1 MYGGNN
7 TNKCKI
13 SKFNT
18 CKRYI
23 KYIYAEQKI
32 QEIFPMIGG
41 KGEKCQLSVRLVWKQ
56 VGLSVYRSYVTYVSD
71 SIQ

>member
-1 MYGGNN
+1 MGETIP
-7 TNKCKI
+7 TNVRFRSSTHVRGI
-13 SKFNT
+13 SS
-18 CKRYI
+18 
-23 KYIYAEQKI
+23 IYMLNKKI
-32 QEIFPMIGG
+32 QEIFPKIGG